1 MKLFITSLI
10 AAIASANSNADDTTG
25 IFGNDELWKT
35 GTVKIDKVGDDIFYW
50 MFQSRQETA
59 STDPLVLWL
68 TGGPGCASEVALFYE
83 NGPFGFNTDGTL
95 RSNPHSW
102 NEISNLLFVD

>member
-1 MKLFITSLI
+1 MKFFITSMI

-50 MFQSRQETA
+50 MF
-59 STDPLVLWL
+59 
-68 TGGPGCASEVALFYE
+68 
-83 NGPFGFNTDGTL
+83 
-95 RSNPHSW
+95 
-102 NEISNLLFVD
+102 